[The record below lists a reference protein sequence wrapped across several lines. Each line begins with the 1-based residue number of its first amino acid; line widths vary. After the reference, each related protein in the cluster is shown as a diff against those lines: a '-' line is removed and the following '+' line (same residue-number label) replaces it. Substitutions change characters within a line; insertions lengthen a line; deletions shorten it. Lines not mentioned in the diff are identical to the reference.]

1 MSLLLLFPST
11 GIAPPSTELD
21 CPCYF
26 DFDCNLGL
34 SSRIVDSES
43 KKTWYHLR
51 RQITIY
57 NLKREVT
64 FNELRREVTFYRDF
78 IMPNQDPFDISL
90 SGVLVDQKIFLGPL
104 KDAADSITGTPVLTC
119 SQPGFTISNIHANAS
134 GLYNEDGILFPED
147 TVIIFDIE
155 APDEAL
161 TVDDEEFEEA
171 IIYASFVSTD
181 GLEITVKHPIR
192 IKDALEV

>member
-1 MSLLLLFPST
+1 MSLLLLFPGVSNV
-11 GIAPPSTELD
+11 PPSTELD

-26 DFDCNLGL
+26 DFDCTLGL
-34 SSRIVDSES
+34 SYRITDSNS

-64 FNELRREVTFYRDF
+64 FYDLRREVTFYRDF

-90 SGVLVDQKIFLGPL
+90 SGILVDQKIFLNPL
-104 KDAADSITGTPVLTC
+104 VDAADSITGTPVVTC
-119 SQPGFTISNIHANAS
+119 SQPGFTISNVHKNSS
-134 GLYNEDGILFPED
+134 GIYNEDGVLFPEN
-147 TVIIFDIE
+147 TVIVFDIE
-155 APDEAL
+155 APSEAL